1 MSHITTEQFQKYF
14 QLTDNTLIVSPQ
26 IAMIAKF
33 CGHSNFDYKIPK
45 EDHTYDTVL
54 LDVLEDDKFPG
65 FSGGMLHSFR
75 FLSHALNFLSNDG
88 TLIGK
93 FPSLLLNKAINFPHS
108 THVNSKCHTE
118 AIHIFEDHFFLKVV
132 KNTSN
137 KKTKVFYEGGNEVEV
152 ATNNPILHHYN
163 QEYYEYLESVILSAS
178 CARTTIDG
186 KGANV
191 AEQLK
196 NRSRRTDFEKVL
208 FVPSNGNRAKAFTF
222 DEVKD
227 KNSGGDAFF
236 AESVEQRDQFIKIL
250 QNPKVIDLI
259 KEICYNKYTS
269 MKLEHK
275 KYIFNERIFNFA
287 NTQSAS

>member
-108 THVNSKCHTE
+108 THANSKCHTE

-137 KKTKVFYEGGNEVEV
+137 KKTKVFYEGGHEVEV

-196 NRSRRTDFEKVL
+196 NRSRRTDFDNVL

-250 QNPKVIDLI
+250 QNRKVIDLI
-259 KEICYNKYTS
+259 KEMCYNKYTS

>member
-1 MSHITTEQFQKYF
+1 MSYLTTEQFQEHF
-14 QLTDNTLIVSPQ
+14 EITDNTLIVSPQ

-33 CGHSNFDYKIPK
+33 CGHSNFDYKTPK
-45 EDHTYDTVL
+45 PDKLYDTVL
-54 LDVLEDDKFPG
+54 LDIQEKDKFPG
-65 FSGGMLHSFR
+65 FYGGVLHSFR
-75 FLSHALNFLSNDG
+75 FLSHYLNFLNDDG
-88 TLIGK
+88 NLIGK
-93 FPSLLLNKAINFPHS
+93 FPSLLLNKSINFPHS
-108 THVNSKCHTE
+108 RHLNSKFHTK
-118 AIHIFEDHFFLKVV
+118 AIHIFEDHFFIRIV

-137 KKTKVFYEGGNEVEV
+137 VKRKVFYENGNEVEV
-152 ATNNPILHHYN
+152 QVQYPILHHYN
-163 QEYYEYLESVILSAS
+163 QEYYEYLRSVDLSAS
-178 CARTTIDG
+178 CERTTIDG
-186 KGANV
+186 KGPNV

-196 NRSRRTDFEKVL
+196 IRSRRTDFDKVL

-259 KEICYNKYTS
+259 KEMCYNKYTS

>member
-152 ATNNPILHHYN
+152 AVNNPILHHYN

-196 NRSRRTDFEKVL
+196 NRSRRTDFDNVL

-259 KEICYNKYTS
+259 KEMCYNKYTS

>member
-1 MSHITTEQFQKYF
+1 MSYLTTEQFQEHF
-14 QLTDNTLIVSPQ
+14 EITGNTLIVSPQ

-33 CGHSNFDYKIPK
+33 CGHSNFDYKTPK
-45 EDHTYDTVL
+45 PDKLYDTVL
-54 LDVLEDDKFPG
+54 LDIQEKDKFPG

-93 FPSLLLNKAINFPHS
+93 FPSLLLNKAMNFPHS
-108 THVNSKCHTE
+108 KHLNSKCHTE
-118 AIHIFEDHFFLKVV
+118 AIHIFEDHFFITIV

-137 KKTKVFYEGGNEVEV
+137 MKTKVFYEGENEVEV
-152 ATNNPILHHYN
+152 GIQYPILHHYN
-163 QEYYEYLESVILSAS
+163 QEYYEYLRSVDLSAS
-178 CARTTIDG
+178 CVRTTIDG
-186 KGANV
+186 KGDNV

-196 NRSRRTDFEKVL
+196 IRSKRTDFDKVL
-208 FVPSNGNRAKAFTF
+208 FVPSNGNKAKAFTF
-222 DEVKD
+222 DEVKH

-236 AESVEQRDQFIKIL
+236 AESIEQRDQFIKIL

-259 KEICYNKYTS
+259 KEMCYNKYTS

-275 KYIFNERIFNFA
+275 KYILNERIFSFA
-287 NTQSAS
+287 NHKSSS

>member
-118 AIHIFEDHFFLKVV
+118 VIHIFEDHFFLKVV

-152 ATNNPILHHYN
+152 AVNNPILHHYN

-250 QNPKVIDLI
+250 QNRKVIDLI
-259 KEICYNKYTS
+259 KEMCYNKYTS